1 MKRQKYAVIVVAEG
15 LGGPGVGEVE
25 STRDRDVNIISR
37 IKNGGQLLGSRPII
51 SFVFREHQINIDVVF
66 ATAKRHFSN
75 LLSEKNSLL
84 HPFVKLEDYY
94 LFAFHFFNLGLL
106 KHLFPLF

>member
-75 LLSEKNSLL
+75 LLSEKNYASG
-84 HPFVKLEDYY
+84 V
-94 LFAFHFFNLGLL
+94 
-106 KHLFPLF
+106 